1 MLFFCENNNYAMG
14 TSVERGSAKGGDFH
28 TKLYAVPGIKFMGN
42 DVFEV
47 REVLRMAKKYSLE
60 KGPIALNCNTYRY
73 HGHSM
78 SDPGI
83 TYRTRDEVT
92 EYRKTRDCI
101 KLMKQRILDNDVATE
116 KELKKVDKEI
126 SNEVEEAAA
135 NAEKQSEYKVE
146 TIQDDVYSNDKDFYL
161 RAPSY
166 EDSRFVKE
174 KLVH

>member
-1 MLFFCENNNYAMG
+1 MIYFCENNNYAMG

-42 DVFEV
+42 DVYEV
-47 REVLRMAKKYSLE
+47 REVLRFAKEYCLE

-83 TYRTRDEVT
+83 TYRTRDEVS

-101 KLMKQRILDNDVATE
+101 KLMKMRILDNDVLSE
-116 KELKKVDKEI
+116 KELKKLDKEI
-126 SNEVEEAAA
+126 NNEVDEEAA
-135 NAEKQSEYKVE
+135 NAEK
-146 TIQDDVYSNDKDFYL
+146 
-161 RAPSY
+161 
-166 EDSRFVKE
+166 
-174 KLVH
+174 